1 MIEANRLL
9 AAAQEIQDFC
19 TQRNFRF
26 CFIGGIAVQRWGE
39 SRLTRDAD
47 LTVFTGI
54 GDEPVHVDALL
65 SRFSSRVA
73 DGREFALKHR
83 VLLLRAANGI
93 PLDISLGALA
103 FEEKA
108 VATATMEEIAPG
120 TKLRLCAPGALIV
133 FKAFAG
139 RPQDWLDIEGIAA
152 KSSTLLEWHDIRADL
167 MPLLELKRDSDTLG
181 RLERVLAAR

>member
-1 MIEANRLL
+1 MIQANRLL

-19 TQRNFRF
+19 TKRDFRF

-39 SRLTRDAD
+39 SRLTRDAE

-54 GDEPVHVDALL
+54 GDEPIHVDVLL

-83 VLLLRAANGI
+83 VLLVRASNGI
-93 PLDISLGALA
+93 PLDVSLGALA

-108 VATATMEEIAPG
+108 VATATMEEIVPG
-120 TKLRLCAPGALIV
+120 TVLRLCRPGVLVV

-152 KSSTLLEWHDIRADL
+152 KSSALLEWQDIRADL
-167 MPLLELKRDSDTLG
+167 MPLLELKGDTDTLG
-181 RLERVLAAR
+181 RLERMLAAR